1 MFSSPMHVACS
12 SYPIPQELFIPI
24 ISDKESES
32 WIPNCYQPKL
42 SIPLFKTIWIF
53 LQPLVPN
60 YRYFLF
66 DSIYFANS
74 FGKASYTWL
83 IELLHFVF
91 VFFKFCIIICC
102 WQQWSM
108 YNFYEGP
115 SSQDNLP
122 LWLPSLMQSQP
133 QWRALVSR
141 SGDSIWRPGTNRGHE
156 VRDRAPTKYCR
167 KKNINNLSVLGQM
180 KLIPMP
186 YSIF

>member
-1 MFSSPMHVACS
+1 MPLISHSLRVNHSIWQWIWIMNPQLLPAEVK
-12 SYPIPQELFIPI
+12 YPIL
-24 ISDKESES
+24 
-32 WIPNCYQPKL
+32 
-42 SIPLFKTIWIF
+42 KTILIY

-60 YRYFLF
+60 YRYFLCE
-66 DSIYFANS
+66 SIYFAS
-74 FGKASYTWL
+74 SYGITSYTWL
-83 IELLHFVF
+83 IKLLHFVF
-91 VFFKFCIIICC
+91 VFFKFCIICS

-122 LWLPSLMQSQP
+122 FWLPSLMQSQP

-156 VRDRAPTKYCR
+156 VRDRAPTKYYR
-167 KKNINNLSVLGQM
+167 MKNISNLSTFGQM

-186 YSIF
+186 YSIW